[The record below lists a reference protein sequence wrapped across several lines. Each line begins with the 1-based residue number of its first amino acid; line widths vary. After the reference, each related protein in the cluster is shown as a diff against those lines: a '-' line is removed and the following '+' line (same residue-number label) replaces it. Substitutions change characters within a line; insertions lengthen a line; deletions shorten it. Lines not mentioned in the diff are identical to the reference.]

1 MAEKEAKETTRT
13 VKFAKEQLKTAKE
26 FAAFRD
32 VIEAVI
38 KEDEKLTKAECKKRI
53 DGFLKKEV
61 K

>member
-1 MAEKEAKETTRT
+1 MAEKEATKT
-13 VKFAKEQLKTAKE
+13 VKFTKEQLKNAKE
-26 FAAFRD
+26 FIAFRD
-32 VIEAVI
+32 VIETVV

>member
-1 MAEKEAKETTRT
+1 MAEKEVTKT
-13 VKFAKEQLKTAKE
+13 VKFTKEQLKGANE

-32 VIEAVI
+32 VIETVV
-38 KEDEKLTKAECKKRI
+38 KDDEKLTKAECKKRI

>member
-1 MAEKEAKETTRT
+1 MAEKEVKETSKT
-13 VKFAKEQLKTAKE
+13 VRFTKEQLKTAKE

-32 VIEAVI
+32 VIETVVNT
-38 KEDEKLTKAECKKRI
+38 DEKLTKSECRKRI

>member
-1 MAEKEAKETTRT
+1 MAEKEVTQT
-13 VKFAKEQLKTAKE
+13 VKFTTEQLKTAKE

-32 VIEAVI
+32 VIETVV
-38 KEDEKLTKAECKKRI
+38 KEDEKLTKSECRKRI

>member
-1 MAEKEAKETTRT
+1 MAEKEVKEVTKT
-13 VKFAKEQLKTAKE
+13 VKFTKEQLKGANE

-32 VIEAVI
+32 VIEAVV
-38 KEDEKLTKAECKKRI
+38 KADEKLTKAECRKRI